1 MKLPLKFCH
10 SRVLIGA
17 SILLLF
23 LYSCSPLRLYPEGD
37 RAWAIPEIEA
47 FERLDKTKSYDDNS
61 ILFVGSSS
69 IRLWKTLEKDMDPY
83 AVIQRGYGGAHFR
96 DLVFFTDRILA
107 DHDLKMVVCFIAN
120 DISGSPKDSS
130 PKEVLQLFKVFV
142 NQIREK
148 HPDLPILQIAVTPT
162 PSRWHL
168 WSKISQVNSLLEDY
182 CTSQQNLYFINTVP
196 HFLDE
201 KGQPKPEWFV
211 KDQLHL
217 NATGYTEWNTIIKAE
232 VERVLSLP

>member
-1 MKLPLKFCH
+1 MKLYLVFN
-10 SRVLIGA
+10 RLGVGVGIMF
-17 SILLLF
+17 LF
-23 LYSCSPLRLYPEGD
+23 LYSCSPLRNYPEAD

-47 FERLDKTKSYDDNS
+47 FERLDKTVTYPENS
-61 ILFVGSSS
+61 LLFVGSSS
-69 IRLWKTLEKDMDPY
+69 IRLWKTLAEDMAPY
-83 AVIQRGYGGAHFR
+83 PVIQRGYGGAHFR
-96 DLVFFTDRILA
+96 DLVFYTDRILA
-107 DHDLKMVVCFIAN
+107 DHALQMVVCFIAN

-162 PSRWHL
+162 PSRWRL
-168 WSKISQVNSLLEDY
+168 WNEIRQVNSLLEDY
-182 CTSQQNLYFINTVP
+182 CASQKNLYFIDTVP
-196 HFLDE
+196 RFLDE

-217 NATGYTEWNTIIKAE
+217 NATGYTEWNAIIKAE